1 MNSARRRLSLT
12 LTLVLLVA
20 PLISG
25 TPPGWTLEVRARR
38 PVAPPPHYLAVRS
51 FLEAR
56 RSWFAD
62 REIKR
67 LTRTILDESMRAQI
81 EPRLILGLIHV
92 ESSGNPR
99 AVSKVGAM
107 GLMQLRPQT
116 AAAMA
121 RELAIPW
128 EGSESLF
135 DPDLNVRLGVHY
147 LTRLIDRFGDLD
159 TALAAYNWGPT
170 RIARAIRKG
179 RTVPVRYTE
188 SVYRASTAL
197 I

>member
-1 MNSARRRLSLT
+1 MNSVRRRLSLS

-25 TPPGWTLEVRARR
+25 TSPGSTLEVRARR
-38 PVAPPPHYLAVRS
+38 PVTPPPHYLEVRS
-51 FLEAR
+51 FLESR
-56 RSWFAD
+56 RAWFVD
-62 REIKR
+62 GEIKR
-67 LTRTILDESMRAQI
+67 LTRTILDESLRAQI

-99 AVSKVGAM
+99 AVSRVGAL
-107 GLMQLRPQT
+107 GLMQLRPKT

-121 RELAIPW
+121 QELAIPW

-135 DPDLNVRLGVHY
+135 DPDLNVRLGVYY
-147 LTRLIDRFGDLD
+147 LTQLIDRFGDLD

-188 SVYRASTAL
+188 SVRRAYTAL